1 MRQTK
6 TDLSSTEGSGVQQTA
21 TQEQVK
27 APLTATQ
34 LGMIYESLGSG
45 QPWINLEQILLR
57 FDQNFPLPEPLQA
70 GWQQVCARHDALR
83 LRLMWQKVETPH
95 QLLTS
100 IDEVALAQ
108 LDWSSRASME
118 QEALLRDFLAEDR
131 NAGMDP
137 QHSPGWRL
145 THIRTGVDS
154 GYLLLT
160 VHHALLD
167 GRSIAKVV
175 SDLLWYL
182 DSGQLPDGEPARAF
196 TDVVTEISTLSQSAA
211 AEDYFSDYL
220 QDFDSIGALTLP
232 VTPSDEADRKDSL
245 VLHCSSD
252 LMQDLRDQSARLDVT
267 VANLVQAAWGLVLL
281 RWQGREEMS
290 IGTVRS
296 GRHAVAQSQ
305 DAVGCLINT
314 LPLRIKA
321 TRTATLKDIAQT
333 LRQDTLAL
341 HAHEQVTPG
350 ELRQWGGI
358 SGQSPLFSTLV
369 MFERGTMQ
377 QLVHA
382 QAPARLRPTI
392 TLLEEGGLP
401 LTLAVYASNDGGA
414 KIMLEYDPVH
424 VPADLAQK
432 LLKHFETLLPSLAQ
446 AHADTPLA
454 ALDMMQ
460 ADERHTLKALAE
472 PENAVGDA
480 PFDLLAKFEETVA
493 ARADI
498 CALKMLGSSDTLTY
512 KDLCRRSN
520 GLAHVL
526 RDAGVGANDV
536 VAISLPRSI
545 DFIVA
550 IFATLKAGARFVPV
564 DPTYPAANQ
573 AHMIQDSGAKV
584 ILSYDSLAEA
594 AADTPVLSPNAQP
607 ADIAPNVMQGEGAY
621 IIYTS
626 GSTGTPKGVEVSRGN
641 LTAHIAA
648 VTPTLALTRDDR
660 VLQFASL
667 SFDVALEEIFPT
679 LLAGATLLLRSDEM
693 AQSPAHFREVL
704 AEERITL
711 ANIPTAF
718 WTVFT
723 DYLAS
728 SGHGIHAELR
738 MMVVGGELVKPKALR
753 KWQTLAPNVRWLN
766 GYGPTETTI
775 TCTLYEALSPQN
787 PNEEVPIGRPT
798 GHARA
803 YVLAADGSL
812 APHGAVGELSIG
824 GAAVTQGYLGLPD
837 KSDDVFI
844 QHAKL
849 GRIYRSGD
857 HAQWGC
863 DGQLRFLGRRD
874 RQVKLRGFRIDLR
887 QVERAVEEAAEGA
900 EVVTAIRNQGTPA
913 AQLISWIKAPD
924 GLSQIKSRTEALLP
938 AHMRPTLVLVE
949 DFPTTAGGKIDMKS
963 LPDPV
968 EETTTA
974 GLSGGETRIEQLVQ
988 EIMAK
993 VLGRKSVGVND
1004 SFYDLGGHSLLAV
1017 ELIGKLESATGGK
1030 LGIMDL
1036 KNHPTCRELARILET
1051 GSNAPK
1057 HIVPI
1062 QPNGSRPPLFAIHIL
1077 GARESYF
1084 EPMARYLGPDQPIMG
1099 VSVGSL
1105 DENTPTGIEFTA
1117 RRYCLDI
1124 MEYYPEGPINL
1135 MAVSLGAYMAFEL
1148 ARQLRAAGR
1157 EVALL
1162 ALFDAAGPGGRE
1174 EHQGLR
1180 RLWCHLRRAK
1190 YLGWAYPAQIIRNRI
1205 HNLRNTIA
1213 RAQIQKAESEGEGQA
1228 TAPMTVFEFI
1238 ASNELAVQAYTAS
1251 PIEVPITI
1259 FRAESHFFDTDAG
1272 IAAGLGWETVA
1283 AAGHKV
1289 IDVPGGH
1296 LTMLEDPYAATLAL
1310 RFSELLEEQQRNLLE
1325 RSRDDLVAEQ
1335 ALSVAR

>member
-1 MRQTK
+1 M
-6 TDLSSTEGSGVQQTA
+6 QQTA
-21 TQEQVK
+21 TQQQVT

-45 QPWINLEQILLR
+45 QPWVNLEQILLG
-57 FDQNFPLPEPLQA
+57 FDHDFPLPDAVEQ
-70 GWQQVCARHDALR
+70 GWKQVCNRHDALR

-100 IDEVALAQ
+100 IDEFSLTE
-108 LDWSSRASME
+108 LDWSSTASME
-118 QEALLRDFLAEDR
+118 QEAQLRDYLSEDR

-137 QHSPGWRL
+137 QRAPGWRL
-145 THIRTGVDS
+145 TYIRTGVDS
-154 GYLLLT
+154 GYLLFT

-167 GRSIAKVV
+167 GRSIARVI

-182 DSGQLPDGEPARAF
+182 DSGALPGSAPERSFAEVA
-196 TDVVTEISTLSQSAA
+196 TEISTLSGDAA
-211 AEDYFSDYL
+211 AETYFSDYL
-220 QDFDSIGALTLP
+220 QDFNSIGALSLP
-232 VTPSDEADRKDSL
+232 VAPAEGADRKNAL
-245 VLHCSSD
+245 VLHCTAE
-252 LMQDLRDQSARLDVT
+252 LMQDLRDQSTRLDVT

-296 GRHAVAQSQ
+296 GRHATAHSQ
-305 DAVGCLINT
+305 DTVGCLINT
-314 LPLRIKA
+314 LPLRLKA
-321 TRTATLKDIAQT
+321 TRGSTLKDITQG
-333 LRQDTLAL
+333 LRRDTLAL
-341 HAHEQVTPG
+341 HGHEQVTPG

-358 SGQSPLFSTLV
+358 AGQSPLFSTLV

-382 QAPARLRPTI
+382 QAPDRLRPTV

-401 LTLAVYASNDGGA
+401 LTLAVYAGNDGGA

-424 VPADLAQK
+424 VPADLAQQ
-432 LLKHFETLLPSLAQ
+432 LLAHFETLLSSMAQ
-446 AHADTPLA
+446 AHADAPLA
-454 ALDMMQ
+454 ALDMMRP
-460 ADERHTLKALAE
+460 DERATLKTLAA
-472 PENAVGDA
+472 PENAVADA
-480 PFDLLAKFEETVA
+480 PFDLLAAFDKTVA

-498 CALKMLGSSDTLTY
+498 CALKMLGSDENLTY
-512 KDLCRRSN
+512 GDLARRAN
-520 GLAHVL
+520 GLAHGL
-526 RDAGVGANDV
+526 RDAGVGADDV

-573 AHMIQDSGAKV
+573 LHMIQDSGAKV
-584 ILSYDSLAEA
+584 ILSYDVLTE
-594 AADTPVLSPNAQP
+594 ADTPVLRPDAP
-607 ADIAPNVMQGEGAY
+607 AADIAPNGVQGDGAY

-626 GSTGTPKGVEVSRGN
+626 GSTGTPKGVQVSRGN

-648 VTPTLALTRDDR
+648 ITPTLALTRDDR

-679 LLAGATLLLRSDEM
+679 LMAGATLLLRSDEM
-693 AQSPAHFREVL
+693 AQSPAHFREIL

-728 SGHGIHAELR
+728 SGHGIHPELR

-775 TCTLYEALSPQN
+775 TCTLYEALSLQN
-787 PNEEVPIGRPT
+787 PSEEVPIGRPT

-812 APHGAVGELSIG
+812 APNGAVGELSIG

-844 QHAKL
+844 QCAKL

-857 HAQWGC
+857 RAQWGS

-887 QVERAVEEAAEGA
+887 QVERAVEEAAQGA
-900 EVVTAIRNQGTPA
+900 EVVTAIRNAGSPA
-913 AQLISWIKAPD
+913 AQLVSWVKAQN
-924 GLSQIKSRTEALLP
+924 GLELSQIKSRTEALLP
-938 AHMRPTLVLVE
+938 AHMRPTLVMVE

-968 EETTTA
+968 EETTSA
-974 GLSGGETRIEQLVQ
+974 GLSGGETRIEQQVQ

-1017 ELIGKLESATGGK
+1017 ELIGKLESATGGQ

-1057 HIVPI
+1057 HIIPI

-1162 ALFDAAGPGGRE
+1162 ALFDAAGPGGRQ

-1180 RLWCHLRRAK
+1180 RIWCHLRRAQ
-1190 YLGWAYPAQIIRNRI
+1190 YLGWAYPAQIIRNRV

-1213 RAQIQKAESEGEGQA
+1213 RAQIQKAETEAEGQA

-1272 IAAGLGWETVA
+1272 IAAGLGWEPVA
-1283 AAGHKV
+1283 AAGHQV

-1296 LTMLEDPYAATLAL
+1296 LTMLEDPHAATLAL
-1310 RFSELLEEQQRNLLE
+1310 RFSELLEQQQRNLLE
-1325 RSRDDLVAEQ
+1325 RSRDDLVREPAI
-1335 ALSVAR
+1335 AVAQQGG